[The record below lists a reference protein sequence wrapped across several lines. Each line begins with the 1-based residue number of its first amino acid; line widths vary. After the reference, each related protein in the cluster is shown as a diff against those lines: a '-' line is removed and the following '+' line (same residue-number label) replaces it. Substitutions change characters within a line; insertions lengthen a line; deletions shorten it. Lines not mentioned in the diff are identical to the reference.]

1 MSTRYR
7 VDMAVDYAALR
18 DAAQEALLRLLSGGA
33 AVEWSEGGHR
43 TKIADPDVLQ
53 RMIERFD
60 RLAAESEGIQ
70 TFFPIVE
77 ADLP

>member
-1 MSTRYR
+1 
-7 VDMAVDYAALR
+7 
-18 DAAQEALLRLLSGGA
+18 
-33 AVEWSEGGHR
+33 VEWGEGGQR

-60 RLAAESEGIQ
+60 RLASEQEGCQ